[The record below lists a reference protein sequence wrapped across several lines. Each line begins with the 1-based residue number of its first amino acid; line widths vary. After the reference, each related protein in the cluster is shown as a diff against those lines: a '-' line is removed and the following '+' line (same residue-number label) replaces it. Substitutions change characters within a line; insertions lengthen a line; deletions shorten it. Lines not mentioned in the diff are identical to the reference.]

1 MDFTLKDEQL
11 MIQKTA
17 RDFAKKELE
26 PVAQKLDKT
35 AGTST
40 MHKNTAARKKSQLA
54 KRLNAVMAK
63 KI

>member
-1 MDFTLKDEQL
+1 MDFKLKDEQL

-35 AGTST
+35 KDFSILVD
-40 MHKNTAARKKSQLA
+40 NIKK
-54 KRLNAVMAK
+54 MAE
-63 KI
+63 